1 MAGELISCQ
10 RTLYTGEFLR
20 TGGVQPLVFVNKA
33 KGLPRLAISFS
44 RDCGHVSRMHQPLL
58 GVCVNDN
65 VSSITDRETETL
77 ERGIYILY
85 RLLPRGRERGSGKGD
100 SSLVGWQRVVYIIAH

>member
-1 MAGELISCQ
+1 M
-10 RTLYTGEFLR
+10 R
-20 TGGVQPLVFVNKA
+20 
-33 KGLPRLAISFS
+33 
-44 RDCGHVSRMHQPLL
+44 QPLL

-100 SSLVGWQRVVYIIAH
+100 SSLVGWLGWHGWFNCPLKSYEKCKTQAWRRPAQVTPPRRSLLRRLLVTSLVVCKPFSCRGRS